1 MLNENLINYMVTNMI
16 NKTIIIFILLSLS
29 FSLAIAK
36 RKSYVIKEKIGQKY
50 YLKRCSSCHG
60 SGNRGG
66 ILYSISEW
74 KENFNNNGKE
84 LIELHDGED
93 NVQNVI
99 KYIKSNSFK
108 KESEKMLKFIQEFAY
123 DSETI
128 PTCY

>member
-1 MLNENLINYMVTNMI
+1 MGKNMYNLN
-16 NKTIIIFILLSLS
+16 KFILIVAI
-29 FSLAIAK
+29 FSIFTNLYGS
-36 RKSYVIKEKIGQKY
+36 RKPHITKEKIGQKY

-66 ILYSISEW
+66 NLYSISEW